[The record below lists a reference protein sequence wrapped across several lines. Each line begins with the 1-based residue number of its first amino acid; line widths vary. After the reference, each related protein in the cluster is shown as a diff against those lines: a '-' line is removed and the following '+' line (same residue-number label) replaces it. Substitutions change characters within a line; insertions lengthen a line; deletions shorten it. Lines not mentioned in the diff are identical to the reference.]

1 MHQLKIACLCFF
13 KPTSRCV
20 SQVLQS
26 LPSSQA
32 STALLDTRYSEQT
45 LLLARISSTCMLP
58 DPSLPKLNKPVLE
71 QVPRIVTLFCQTRG
85 LDKLVRESSSS
96 GSSVAMDPVEMDS
109 LLGELRSLLA
119 CCQEFVGFLNR
130 TVAEAVQP
138 APVPRSV
145 LEALW
150 GGTYARAIHEL
161 QAAYVS
167 LERVYL
173 EESVTKAIGLDA
185 VVTVRS
191 FVGAVAKHA

>member
-13 KPTSRCV
+13 KPRSRCV
-20 SQVLQS
+20 SQFLQG
-26 LPSSQA
+26 LPSSQV
-32 STALLDTRYSEQT
+32 STALLGTRYSEQT
-45 LLLARISSTCMLP
+45 LLLARISSTRMLP

-85 LDKLVRESSSS
+85 LDKLVRESSCST
-96 GSSVAMDPVEMDS
+96 VAMDPVEMDS

-150 GGTYARAIHEL
+150 GGTYAHAIHEL

-191 FVGAVAKHA
+191 SLGAVVKPA